1 MSNVSGA
8 SSGSS
13 SGRSGDRVFGVPRI
27 CHCGVQIM
35 ELVSK
40 SSNNCTAHYRYDMLY
55 LRSLNN
61 AQLSNDNHTFKW
73 VDEAYLDEIEALK
86 MKNASLAAKL
96 ETVTMERNEFER
108 IVFENVQMK
117 LEKEIFERVEEALV
131 ESSST
136 MKKMMVV
143 VVVLCMVMVGF
154 SKLFG

>member
-13 SGRSGDRVFGVPRI
+13 SGHSGGRVFGVPRI

-40 SSNNCTAHYRYDMLY
+40 SSNNPAQRYYRCGYAV
-55 LRSLNN
+55 SKK
-61 AQLSNDNHTFKW
+61 LSNDNHTFKW

-117 LEKEIFERVEEALV
+117 LEKDIFERVEEALV

>member
-13 SGRSGDRVFGVPRI
+13 SGRSGGRVFGVPRL

-40 SSNNCTAHYRYDMLY
+40 SSNNLYRRYY
-55 LRSLNN
+55 RCGYAVS
-61 AQLSNDNHTFKW
+61 KK
-73 VDEAYLDEIEALK
+73 AYLDEIEALK

-143 VVVLCMVMVGF
+143 VVVLCMGMVGF

>member
-8 SSGSS
+8 SRGSS
-13 SGRSGDRVFGVPRI
+13 SGRSGGRVF
-27 CHCGVQIM
+27 
-35 ELVSK
+35 
-40 SSNNCTAHYRYDMLY
+40 
-55 LRSLNN
+55 
-61 AQLSNDNHTFKW
+61 
-73 VDEAYLDEIEALK
+73 
-86 MKNASLAAKL
+86 
-96 ETVTMERNEFER
+96 VTMERKEFER

>member
-27 CHCGVQIM
+27 CHCG
-35 ELVSK
+35 
-40 SSNNCTAHYRYDMLY
+40 
-55 LRSLNN
+55 
-61 AQLSNDNHTFKW
+61 LSNDNHTFKW

-96 ETVTMERNEFER
+96 ETVTMERKEFER